1 MELALNN
8 PLYYCFLFNKSD
20 QFFKVI
26 RLIIYELVVDYK
38 ENKRLHKRLVQS
50 EKHKNEYLEQLLKE
64 KYSFKRYSDSKKN

>member
-1 MELALNN
+1 MNVKLVLNN
-8 PLYYCFLFNKSD
+8 PLYYWFLFNKSD
-20 QFFKVI
+20 QFLKVI

-64 KYSFKRYSDSKKN
+64 K